1 MLSQVGFPKEL
12 KNEIDYSLPAN
23 VSSYSVK
30 VVPSNV
36 ASIASPPQLTGT
48 AAGAVSLNGT
58 SQNVI
63 FDIPAG
69 QGKGIFIDPRFTTLN
84 FRVNY
89 AITVA
94 GVQVALT
101 SGVLRS
107 GAMAHWDREY
117 IQSQSGVVLD
127 DINLLGVVQDQLQ
140 SLEIDVAQRDALSM
154 MYGYLSDKATDL
166 TTGYSLNLTNG
177 HVINGWDAI
186 AAGAASPAA
195 ITSNYYSYSV
205 PLLNSL
211 IGKGASKFFQIGATG
226 KLQLV
231 LQTAAILPI
240 TLILGAPGTSPSSAT
255 VQVTIDN
262 ISLNLQY
269 VDIGMEGVKM
279 LDKTGLQYYNGITYR
294 ASTATL
300 PSTSGAVSLL
310 TGLRGSS
317 VRTIMTRCTE
327 SGTLSTA
334 GCINY
339 LYDSK
344 LPQATSIQY
353 NVNGVVVPPNPVDL
367 LHAPATAYSFLQEA
381 NGSFNTYEFK
391 SGLTPDRYCVY
402 VAGGTVPSD
411 SDRRILAQGNTSNA
425 YNQAQFAF
433 GYNLEKVSKAGILDG
448 MNLNSGNTFLN
459 MVLANSSTNT
469 LTFIFIAKMDIIYIL
484 DTATGEIS
492 VRM

>member
-12 KNEIDYSLPAN
+12 QNEIDYSLPAN

-30 VVPSNV
+30 VVPSNLSQV
-36 ASIASPPQLTGT
+36 QSTTQSTT
-48 AAGAVSLNGT
+48 ATAGIIPILGT
-58 SQNVI
+58 SSNII

-69 QGKGIFIDPRFTTLN
+69 QGKGIFIDPRFSTIN

-89 AITVA
+89 EIVSA
-94 GVQVALT
+94 GSAVVTGDVL
-101 SGVLRS
+101 LRS
-107 GAMAHWDREY
+107 CGMAHFDRSY

-127 DINLLGVVQDQLQ
+127 DVNLLGVVQDQLN
-140 SLEIDVAQRDALSM
+140 SLEVDVAQRDALAM
-154 MYGYLSDKATDL
+154 MYGFYYEPASTNSANTVNGHSID
-166 TTGYSLNLTNG
+166 NLTNKSSG
-177 HVINGWDAI
+177 SFT
-186 AAGAASPAA
+186 AGSK
-195 ITSNYYSYSV
+195 YYSYSM

-211 IGKGASKFFQIGATG
+211 IGKGAGKFFQIGATN

-231 LQTAAILPI
+231 LQTAAIAPI
-240 TLILGAPGTSPSSAT
+240 TFTLTSAT
-255 VQVTIDN
+255 TAGTIRYTIDN

-279 LDKTGLQYYNGITYR
+279 LNKTGLQYYNGITYR

-317 VRTIMTRCTE
+317 VRTIMTRCCE
-327 SGTLSTA
+327 AATLSTA
-334 GCINY
+334 GCCNY

-353 NVNGVVVPPNPVDL
+353 NVNGLVVPPNPVDL
-367 LHAPATAYSFLQEA
+367 IHAPATAYSFLQEG
-381 NGSFNTYEFK
+381 NSSFNTYEFK
-391 SGLTPDRYCVY
+391 SGLTPDRYLCY
-402 VAGGTVPSD
+402 VPGGTLDTSAD
-411 SDRRILAQGNTSNA
+411 ARITSNA
-425 YNQAQFAF
+425 SVATSLAQFAF

-448 MNLNSGNTFLN
+448 ANLNSGNTFLN
-459 MVLANSSTNT
+459 MVLANSSTYT

-484 DTATGEIS
+484 DSNTGELS
-492 VRM
+492 VRL